1 MLCSATEWTEGS
13 NVKIGVPKET
23 AAGERR
29 VALIPSVVSRLVG
42 SGTQV
47 VVESGAGAGSFF
59 SDQEYEKA
67 GATMV
72 PSVYG
77 SSDFVVKVQ
86 KPSADE
92 ISAFAKGTSLAT
104 TLQPL
109 IDHATVKALA
119 EAGVTSFGMDTIPR
133 IARAQSM
140 DVLSSMA
147 SLAGYKAAVM
157 AADSLSKFFPMM
169 MTAAGTIPPAKGL
182 VLGVGVAGLQAIAT
196 AKRLG
201 SVMSAYDVR
210 PVVREQVESL
220 GATFLEVDLGELAED
235 AGGYA
240 RELSEDAQRKGR
252 ELIHSALK
260 DMDFVITT
268 AAIPGRPAPRLIEAE
283 MVKDMQPGAVIV
295 DLAAESGGNCEL
307 TKPGETVVEHGVTI
321 LGPLNLPS
329 SMPTHAS
336 QMYSRNM
343 LNFINHIVTDGEVTI
358 DLGDEITK
366 GCLITHNG
374 KIVHEATLA
383 AMSRS

>member
-1 MLCSATEWTEGS
+1 MA
-13 NVKIGVPKET
+13 
-23 AAGERR
+23 
-29 VALIPSVVSRLVG
+29 
-42 SGTQV
+42 
-47 VVESGAGAGSFF
+47 VESGAGDGSFF
-59 SDQEYEKA
+59 SDQEYEQA
-67 GATMV
+67 GASTV
-72 PSVYG
+72 SSVYG

-92 ISAFAKGTSLAT
+92 ISAFAKGTSLAA

-109 IDHATVKALA
+109 VDHTTAKALA

-133 IARAQSM
+133 TARAQSM

-157 AADSLSKFFPMM
+157 AADTLAKFFPMM

-220 GATFLEVDLGELAED
+220 GATFLEVDLGEQAEG

-240 RELSEDAQRKGR
+240 RELSEEAQRKGR
-252 ELIHSALK
+252 DLIHSALK
-260 DMDFVITT
+260 GMDFVITT
-268 AAIPGRPAPRLIEAE
+268 AAIPGRPAPRLIEAD

-307 TKPGETVVEHGVTI
+307 TRPGETVVVHGVTI

-343 LNFINHIVTDGEVTI
+343 LNFINHIVTDGEITI
-358 DLGDEITK
+358 DLADEITK
-366 GCLITHNG
+366 GCLITHEG
-374 KIVHEATLA
+374 EIVHEAILA
-383 AMSRS
+383 AMSKG